1 MTFPAKKDIFA
12 NVGGGDF
19 DGIHVGCLPKPFFSE
34 NEMCFVGGAEE
45 GNAINS

>member
-19 DGIHVGCLPKPFFSE
+19 DGIHVGCLPKTFSE
-34 NEMCFVGGAEE
+34 NEMCSVGGAEE